1 MSVPT
6 ANGNKY
12 ILTFID
18 GYLRMCWVYLLKERS
33 QVFDIFKTFHTMV
46 TNKNQQNIGILRTDN
61 SGEDTSKYF
70 QQYFT

>member
-18 GYLRMCWVYLLKERS
+18 GYSRMCWVYLLKERS
-33 QVFDIFKTFHTMV
+33 QVFDMFKTFHTTV
-46 TNKNQQNIGILRTDN
+46 ANKNQQNIGILRTDN
-61 SGEDTSKYF
+61 GGEYTSKSFERYL
-70 QQYFT
+70 T